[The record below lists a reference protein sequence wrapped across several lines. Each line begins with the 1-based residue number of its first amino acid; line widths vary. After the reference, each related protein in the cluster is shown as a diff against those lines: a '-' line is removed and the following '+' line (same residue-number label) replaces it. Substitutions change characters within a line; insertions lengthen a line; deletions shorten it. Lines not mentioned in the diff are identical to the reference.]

1 MGRQSDPLGFPTG
14 QGPGRP
20 TQCQVLDPNVL
31 HKGQPVEDFLEDW
44 PGNLLVLLGQLYL
57 LEEVNGITDGE
68 VRYLADVLTRD
79 FYSQRPLIQPVAVAG
94 WTRQLGHVLAHLLP
108 GEVRIGFPVTAFNVV
123 DDPLKGYV
131 DVPHAAK
138 VIFVVEVES
147 LVAIAVEDQ
156 LLLLLRQLIERRVHI
171 DAD

>member
-1 MGRQSDPLGFPTG
+1 MGCQPDSLGFPTG

-20 TQCQVLDPNVL
+20 TQRQVLDPNIL

-57 LEEVNGITDGE
+57 LEEVNGITDGQ

-79 FYSQRPLIQPVAVAG
+79 FYSQCPLIQPVAVAG
-94 WTRQLGHVLAHLLP
+94 WTRQFGHVLAHLLP
-108 GEVRIGFPVTAFNVV
+108 GEVRIGFLVTPLNVV

-156 LLLLLRQLIERRVHI
+156 LLLLLR
-171 DAD
+171 